1 MELQFTKDTHGM
13 WVSEFEVNSDFNLH
27 IERTKGGIISLYQ
40 RTTGGGWDHVDA
52 FEYVRHQAS
61 IDFDCTALVYPKWCK
76 IESEVEPSYAA
87 ITTDGEVTEIKSQ
100 SKEVEITANGV
111 TEIAPDAGF
120 GYLSGVKVNVNVPQ
134 SGGSGGETEYF
145 RIDWDRLKSEF
156 GYLPVKDYGNIAEF
170 LANQVSIFSVVTSAH
185 FGVSTMMGRTQI
197 TPIAALLVAIFQV
210 PGYVDLSDIKKV
222 AFTTF
227 KGYNAGVGSFVEMTP
242 DYLLSGM
249 YRDCFISIT
258 EEEFYTL

>member
-1 MELQFTKDTHGM
+1 MELQFTKDAHGM
-13 WVSEFEVNSDFNLH
+13 WVSEFEVSSDFNLH

-40 RTTGGGWDHVDA
+40 RTNGGGWDHVDA

-61 IDFDCTALVYPKWCK
+61 IDFDCAALVYPKWCK

-134 SGGSGGETEYF
+134 SGGGESGGGGTPSGGTLRFYSITNPDNLNMTTEYLMPSF
-145 RIDWDRLKSEF
+145 AKANGMIIPAVLAYAAGMWDSVSAVASDVAGKIYMGGSWRNLGELLDNNASFNESL
-156 GYLPVKDYGNIAEF
+156 GYIE
-170 LANQVSIFSVVTSAH
+170 
-185 FGVSTMMGRTQI
+185 
-197 TPIAALLVAIFQV
+197 
-210 PGYVDLSDIKKV
+210 
-222 AFTTF
+222 
-227 KGYNAGVGSFVEMTP
+227 
-242 DYLLSGM
+242 
-249 YRDCFISIT
+249 IT
-258 EEEFYTL
+258 EEEFYNLEA

>member
-1 MELQFTKDTHGM
+1 M

-61 IDFDCTALVYPKWCK
+61 IDFDCSALVYPKWCK

-120 GYLSGVKVNVNVPQ
+120 GYLSGVKVNVNVPT
-134 SGGSGGETEYF
+134 GGGDAPSGGEGGDRSEMRYYSKPELENLNMQIGLYISMCTHIYRYRCGDIVYIGPYLFIETLKQHAPDGV
-145 RIDWDRLKSEF
+145 IDAIGIDMSSEIK
-156 GYLPVKDYGNIAEF
+156 VKAAE
-170 LANQVSIFSVVTSAH
+170 QDV
-185 FGVSTMMGRTQI
+185 QI
-197 TPIAALLVAIFQV
+197 TTKEYLDMAFAQMGANIT
-210 PGYVDLSDIKKV
+210 VDDI
-222 AFTTF
+222 
-227 KGYNAGVGSFVEMTP
+227 P
-242 DYLLSGM
+242 
-249 YRDCFISIT
+249 SIT
-258 EEEFYTL
+258 KEEFYAL

>member
-1 MELQFTKDTHGM
+1 MELQFTKDAHGM

-100 SKEVEITANGV
+100 SKEVEITSNGV

-120 GYLSGVKVNVNVPQ
+120 GYLSGVKVNVNVPTG
-134 SGGSGGETEYF
+134 GGSGGTEGGGSSDIVYLNVSAF
-145 RIDWDRLKSEF
+145 TGSTGQQIKKILISLCDIAVYTPF
-156 GYLPVKDYGNIAEF
+156 GAEYMWYGPA
-170 LANQVSIFSVVTSAH
+170 
-185 FGVSTMMGRTQI
+185 
-197 TPIAALLVAIFQV
+197 
-210 PGYVDLSDIKKV
+210 GYVRPLLDDESKSDWLKRMSFDRSQKLHMGLD
-222 AFTTF
+222 FEGCTT
-227 KGYNAGVGSFVEMTP
+227 VGEALIRINFDPSTQPELAAM
-242 DYLLSGM
+242 LL
-249 YRDCFISIT
+249 T
-258 EEEFYTL
+258 EEEFYNFEA

>member
-100 SKEVEITANGV
+100 
-111 TEIAPDAGF
+111 
-120 GYLSGVKVNVNVPQ
+120 Q
-134 SGGSGGETEYF
+134 GGG
-145 RIDWDRLKSEF
+145 
-156 GYLPVKDYGNIAEF
+156 
-170 LANQVSIFSVVTSAH
+170 
-185 FGVSTMMGRTQI
+185 
-197 TPIAALLVAIFQV
+197 
-210 PGYVDLSDIKKV
+210 
-222 AFTTF
+222 
-227 KGYNAGVGSFVEMTP
+227 
-242 DYLLSGM
+242 DYLQWSDG
-249 YRDCFISIT
+249 DCS
-258 EEEFYTL
+258 

>member
-1 MELQFTKDTHGM
+1 MELSFTKDAHGM

-61 IDFDCTALVYPKWCK
+61 IDFDCAALVYPKWCK

-134 SGGSGGETEYF
+134 SGEGGSSIEYLDVSELLANLENNLNAVIILSAATQVKCAYNGILMAGPLYSIVTLFKGDFSAMAKSTTQICVDWSMKLSAMGELQSILNQVLSKITQEELDALPRITE
-145 RIDWDRLKSEF
+145 
-156 GYLPVKDYGNIAEF
+156 AEF
-170 LANQVSIFSVVTSAH
+170 YN
-185 FGVSTMMGRTQI
+185 
-197 TPIAALLVAIFQV
+197 
-210 PGYVDLSDIKKV
+210 
-222 AFTTF
+222 TT
-227 KGYNAGVGSFVEMTP
+227 A
-242 DYLLSGM
+242 
-249 YRDCFISIT
+249 
-258 EEEFYTL
+258 